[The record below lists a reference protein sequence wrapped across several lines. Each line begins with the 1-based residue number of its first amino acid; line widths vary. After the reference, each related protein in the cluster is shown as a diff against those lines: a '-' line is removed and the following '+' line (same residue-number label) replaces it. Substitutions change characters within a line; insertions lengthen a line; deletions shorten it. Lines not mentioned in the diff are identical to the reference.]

1 MTLQKLNAIST
12 NRKRIAE
19 SFRSLISTRNTII
32 DSFDKEYQ
40 RHVKLTSKKENP
52 KEALKLSLSKSRN
65 IKKIQKEFLDNKNR
79 IKENQLEAK
88 MLKKTFQE
96 ARRVYEENLISN
108 KQEADYA

>member
-1 MTLQKLNAIST
+1 MTLQQLNTIAI
-12 NRKRIAE
+12 NRKRLAE
-19 SFRSLISTRNTII
+19 AFRSLISTRNTII
-32 DSFDKEYQ
+32 DSFDKEYL
-40 RHVKLTSKKENP
+40 RHVKLTAKKENP

-79 IKENQLEAK
+79 IKENQLDAK

-108 KQEADYA
+108 KQEVNFA

>member
-108 KQEADYA
+108 KKEADYA